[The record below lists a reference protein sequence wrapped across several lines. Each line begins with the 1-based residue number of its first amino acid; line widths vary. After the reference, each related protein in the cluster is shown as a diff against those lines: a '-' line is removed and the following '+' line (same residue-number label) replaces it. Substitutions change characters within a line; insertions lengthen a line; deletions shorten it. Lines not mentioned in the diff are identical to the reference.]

1 MAKPHST
8 RRSAGPSPSKL
19 PRSHEL
25 VKQDV
30 ASALAQFQ
38 SVHEEL
44 YAYPESVRKRAPQE
58 REARL
63 AKLRNEAAQG
73 AHALPVFA
81 NPLVD
86 EITGQGTVE
95 NVRDVL
101 AFLEAVELTENNSNP
116 AAERGRWRLNQ
127 WLVDSLRHA
136 DAQMDRESEIHR
148 AIVEA
153 LDRAS
158 TPS

>member
-1 MAKPHST
+1 MADRILTAVRRVRPRRKP
-8 RRSAGPSPSKL
+8 

-30 ASALAQFQ
+30 ASALARYQAL
-38 SVHEEL
+38 HGEL
-44 YAYPESVRKRAPQE
+44 YAHPESVKERAPQE
-58 REARL
+58 RDARL
-63 AKLRNEAAQG
+63 VRLRMEASQG
-73 AHALPVFA
+73 AQALPAFT

-101 AFLEAVELTENNSNP
+101 AFLEAVELTDNNSNP

-127 WLVDSLRHA
+127 WLVDSLKHA
-136 DAQMDRESEIHR
+136 DAQMTRENEIHR